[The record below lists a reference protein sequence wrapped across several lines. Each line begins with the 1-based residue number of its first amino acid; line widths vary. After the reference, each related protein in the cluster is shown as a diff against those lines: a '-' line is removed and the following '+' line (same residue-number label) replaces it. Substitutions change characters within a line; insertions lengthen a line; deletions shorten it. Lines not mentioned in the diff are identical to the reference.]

1 MHTIQQILGQK
12 EINEIWSISPDATVY
27 QAVQMLAE
35 KRVGALL
42 VMEGEKLVGIL
53 SERDY
58 AREVI
63 LKDRSSKATAVR
75 DIMSTDVI
83 TASSTD
89 GVEPTLSVMT
99 DNRIRHL
106 PVVDDGKVAGMIS
119 MGDLVKDII
128 DNQQSTIE
136 QLENYIRG

>member
-1 MHTIQQILGQK
+1 MHTIQQILNQK

-27 QAVQMLAE
+27 EAVQMLAE

-42 VMEGEKLVGIL
+42 VMEGEKLVGVI

-63 LKDRSSKATAVR
+63 LKDRSSRETRVR
-75 DIMSTDVI
+75 DIMSSNVI
-83 TASSTD
+83 TVPSTE
-89 GVEPTLSVMT
+89 GVDPSLSVMT
-99 DNRIRHL
+99 QNRIRHL
-106 PVVDDGKVAGMIS
+106 PVVNDGKVAGMVS

-128 DNQQSTIE
+128 DIQQSTIE

>member
-1 MHTIQQILGQK
+1 MHTVQQILNLK
-12 EINEIWSISPDATVY
+12 DINEIWSITPDATVY
-27 QAVQMLAE
+27 DAVQTLAD

-42 VMEGEKLVGIL
+42 VMTGEILVGIV

-63 LKDRSSKATAVR
+63 LKGRSSKETHVEE
-75 DIMSTDVI
+75 IMSSNVI
-83 TASSTD
+83 SVPSTN
-89 GVEPTLSVMT
+89 GVEESLSVMT
-99 DNRIRHL
+99 NNRIRHL
-106 PVVDDGKVAGMIS
+106 PVVDEGTVIGMVS

-128 DNQQSTIE
+128 SDQQSTIE

>member
-12 EINEIWSISPDATVY
+12 EINEIWSIPPDATVY

-63 LKDRSSKATAVR
+63 LKDRSSKETAVK
-75 DIMSTDVI
+75 DIMSTNVI

-89 GVEPTLSVMT
+89 GVDPTLGVMT
-99 DNRIRHL
+99 KNRIRHL

>member
-1 MHTIQQILGQK
+1 MHTIQQILNLK
-12 EINEIWSISPDATVY
+12 DINEIYSISPDATVY
-27 QAVQMLAE
+27 EAVQMLAE

-42 VMEGEKLVGIL
+42 VMKGGELVGIL

-63 LKDRSSKATAVR
+63 LKDRSSKQTKVS
-75 DIMSTDVI
+75 DIMSTNVI
-83 TASSTD
+83 SVPSTE
-89 GVEPTLSVMT
+89 GVDPALSMMT
-99 DNRIRHL
+99 KNRIRHL
-106 PVVDDGKVAGMIS
+106 PVVDEGKVAGMVS

-128 DNQQSTIE
+128 GNQQSTIE

>member
-42 VMEGEKLVGIL
+42 VMEGEELVGIL

-63 LKDRSSKATAVR
+63 LKDRSSKETAVR

-89 GVEPTLSVMT
+89 GVDPTLSVMT

>member
-1 MHTIQQILGQK
+1 MHTVQQILNNK
-12 EINEIWSISPDATVY
+12 RIDEIWSILPDATVY
-27 QAVQMLAE
+27 EAVQMLAD

-42 VMEGEKLVGIL
+42 VMQDTELLGII

-63 LKDRSSKATAVR
+63 LKGRASKETRVK
-75 DIMSTDVI
+75 DIMSSNVI
-83 TASSTD
+83 SVPSTEGVQASL
-89 GVEPTLSVMT
+89 GVMT
-99 DNRIRHL
+99 NNRIRHL
-106 PVVDDGKVAGMIS
+106 PVVDGGVVQGVIS

-128 DNQQSTIE
+128 SDQQSTIE

>member
-1 MHTIQQILGQK
+1 MHTVQQILSNK
-12 EINEIWSISPDATVY
+12 RIDEIWSILPDATVY
-27 QAVQMLAE
+27 EAVQMLAD

-42 VMEGEKLVGIL
+42 VMEDSKLLGII

-63 LKDRSSKATAVR
+63 LKGRASKQTRVK
-75 DIMSTDVI
+75 DIMSSNVI
-83 TASSTD
+83 TVPSTE
-89 GVEPTLSVMT
+89 GVQDSLGVMT
-99 DNRIRHL
+99 NNRIRHL
-106 PVVDDGKVAGMIS
+106 PVVDGGVVQGVIS

-128 DNQQSTIE
+128 SDQQSTIE

>member
-1 MHTIQQILGQK
+1 MHTVQQILNLK
-12 EINEIWSISPDATVY
+12 ETNEIWSIAPSATVY
-27 QAVQMLAE
+27 EAVQALAD

-42 VMEGEKLVGIL
+42 VMEGDELKGII

-63 LKDRSSKATAVR
+63 LKGRASKETRVA
-75 DIMSTDVI
+75 DIMSSNVI
-83 TASSTD
+83 TVPSTN
-89 GVEPTLSVMT
+89 GVEASLSVMT
-99 DNRIRHL
+99 GNRIRHL
-106 PVVDDGKVAGMIS
+106 PVVDDGYVVGMVS

-128 DNQQSTIE
+128 SDQQSTIE